1 MKTTCFLV
9 AWKSCSKHDIA
20 HLHLYLHILL
30 HNMYISRFIGE
41 ICKYDEKYLTKRNIN
56 FKYFG
61 IFSSSP
67 GGPSSTP
74 SSWTPWTRAWDRCPG
89 SNRRSSTTFF
99 TTWQHC
105 LGREADLPWI
115 LCSTWTS
122 TASEVLEVFK
132 SRLFTN
138 IFFKITHTTAME
150 NPLPTDL

>member
-9 AWKSCSKHDIA
+9 TWKSCSKHDIA

-30 HNMYISRFIGE
+30 DNMYINRFIGE

-56 FKYFG
+56 FEYFG

-89 SNRRSSTTFF
+89 SSRRSSTTSF
-99 TTWQHC
+99 TIWLHC
-105 LGREADLPWI
+105 LEREADLPWI

-122 TASEVLEVFK
+122 TVSEVPEVCK

-138 IFFKITHTTAME
+138 IFLNFNRKAAME
-150 NPLPTDL
+150 TFSPTDL